1 VLRVDEHEGDGDLER
16 IFERAAGLGLDC
28 VVAVRDED
36 ELRLALD
43 RVDPEIF
50 LLSARRVDADALEH
64 VLSLLQ
70 DVPAGKLAVAELD
83 VRGRDEVAELE
94 RAGVDAVIVPAAD
107 VPQLVGSPAPEV

>member
-1 VLRVDEHEGDGDLER
+1 VLRVEEHEGNGDLER
-16 IFERAAGLGLDC
+16 IFEQAIDLGLDC

-50 LLSARRVDADALEH
+50 LLSAVRVEGDGLEH

-83 VRGRDEVAELE
+83 VRDRDEVAELE
-94 RAGVDAVIVPAAD
+94 RAGVDAVIVPFAD
-107 VPQLVGSPAPEV
+107 VARLVGSPAPEV